1 MQTIDNLNDTTGVSM
16 PPPLDCVIVGAGFGG
31 LGMAIQLR
39 QQGLDNFVVLEK
51 SAELGGVWHEN
62 TYPGCGCDVPSY
74 LYSFSFAPYPWWS
87 RDFASR
93 EEIQL
98 YMKYCAE
105 RFALGN
111 HLRFNSTV
119 TQAIYREERGI
130 WQIETAQGHRYEARF
145 LATATGGLSLP
156 VTPTITGLDCFGGRI
171 VHTARWSPDIKLTGK
186 RIGVIGTGA
195 SAIQLIPE
203 IAPLAAHTTVFQRTA
218 PWVLPKDDRAISAAR
233 MRLMA
238 RFPILQNIKRWW
250 IYWSLE
256 WHATGFVVR
265 PDIMKLAA
273 KDALR
278 YLRKQVKDP
287 ELLDKVTP
295 RYELG
300 CKRVLLSN
308 SYLTTLGRDDVTL
321 ETTGIEAVTAAG
333 IRLQDGREV
342 PLDILV
348 TATGFQAAEASAPF
362 LVEGRNGLSL
372 ADAWKNGAE
381 AFLGTAV
388 SGFPNLFLIVGPNTA
403 LGHSSMIFMIE
414 SQINLILS
422 AMQKVRSSQ
431 ARSIEV
437 RESVMADYN
446 QEIKQRLDKSIWKS
460 GCQSWYQTRNGKITT
475 LWPGFTV
482 EFRRRT
488 RAARDADFQV
498 TP

>member
-1 MQTIDNLNDTTGVSM
+1 
-16 PPPLDCVIVGAGFGG
+16 
-31 LGMAIQLR
+31 
-39 QQGLDNFVVLEK
+39 
-51 SAELGGVWHEN
+51 
-62 TYPGCGCDVPSY
+62 
-74 LYSFSFAPYPWWS
+74 
-87 RDFASR
+87 
-93 EEIQL
+93 
-98 YMKYCAE
+98 
-105 RFALGN
+105 
-111 HLRFNSTV
+111 
-119 TQAIYREERGI
+119 
-130 WQIETAQGHRYEARF
+130 
-145 LATATGGLSLP
+145 
-156 VTPTITGLDCFGGRI
+156 
-171 VHTARWSPDIKLTGK
+171 
-186 RIGVIGTGA
+186 
-195 SAIQLIPE
+195 
-203 IAPLAAHTTVFQRTA
+203 
-218 PWVLPKDDRAISAAR
+218 
-233 MRLMA
+233 MA

-422 AMQKVRSSQ
+422 AMQMVRSSQ

-460 GCQSWYQTRNGKITT
+460 GCQSWYQTRDGKITT